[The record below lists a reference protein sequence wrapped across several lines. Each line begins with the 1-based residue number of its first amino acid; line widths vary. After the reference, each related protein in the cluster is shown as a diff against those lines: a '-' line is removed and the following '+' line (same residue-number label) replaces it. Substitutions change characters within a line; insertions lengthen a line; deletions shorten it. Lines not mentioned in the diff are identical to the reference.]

1 MLIEG
6 TLLLVAAVVGGGA
19 LLTRL
24 HARQQDVLH
33 GRYIER
39 RD

>member
-1 MLIEG
+1 MVIEG
-6 TLLLVAAVVGGGA
+6 TLLLVAVVVGGGA
-19 LLTRL
+19 LLTKI
-24 HARQQDVLH
+24 HARRQDVLY

>member
-6 TLLLVAAVVGGGA
+6 ALLLVAVVVGGGA
-19 LLTRL
+19 LLNMI
-24 HARQQDVLH
+24 HAKRQDVLH